1 MILPRPST
9 HLNSVL
15 HVTVTAPN
23 ISEPCSLT
31 SNKPWTLSWPDT
43 RGATEYYVQ
52 IYDMI
57 NNERHNLT
65 VRVTDV
71 LLNKEVKS
79 NRQYIFYVTGLG
91 SENQRGNTVSC
102 TGNTGTLPIINL
114 YLISYFLSGHLCLQ
128 CFDAVGWAAG
138 RASGL

>member
-1 MILPRPST
+1 MS
-9 HLNSVL
+9 L
-15 HVTVTAPN
+15 HVTAPN
-23 ISEPCSLT
+23 ITEPCSLT
-31 SNKPWTLSWPDT
+31 SDTPWTLSWPET
-43 RGATEYYVQ
+43 RGATQYYVQ

-91 SENQRGNTVSC
+91 SENQRGNTVEC
-102 TGNTGTLPIINL
+102 TGGTGTLPIIC
-114 YLISYFLSGHLCLQ
+114 I
-128 CFDAVGWAAG
+128 
-138 RASGL
+138 

>member
-1 MILPRPST
+1 MS
-9 HLNSVL
+9 L
-15 HVTVTAPN
+15 HVTAPN
-23 ISEPCSLT
+23 ITEPCSLT
-31 SNKPWTLSWPDT
+31 SDTPWTLSWPET
-43 RGATEYYVQ
+43 RGATHYYIQ

-91 SENQRGNTVSC
+91 SENQRGNTVEC
-102 TGNTGTLPIINL
+102 TGGTGTLPIIC
-114 YLISYFLSGHLCLQ
+114 I
-128 CFDAVGWAAG
+128 
-138 RASGL
+138 

>member
-43 RGATEYYVQ
+43 PGATQYYVQ
-52 IYDMI
+52 IYDTL

-71 LLNKEVKS
+71 LLDKEVKS

-91 SENQRGNTVSC
+91 RENQRGNTVDC
-102 TGNTGTLPIINL
+102 TGSTGTH
-114 YLISYFLSGHLCLQ
+114 LISYFLSGHYTPYSRLTPVTLVSPNVQ
-128 CFDAVGWAAG
+128 
-138 RASGL
+138 